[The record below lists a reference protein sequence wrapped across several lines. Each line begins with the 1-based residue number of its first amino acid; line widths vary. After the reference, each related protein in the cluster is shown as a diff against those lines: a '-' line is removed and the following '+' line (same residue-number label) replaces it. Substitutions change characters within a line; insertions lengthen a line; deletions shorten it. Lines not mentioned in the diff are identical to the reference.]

1 MHSQRDDSDDSDQD
15 DDEGGDDEDEDAEDA
30 DDEMVAY
37 LKHGRREP
45 QHRDVSADR
54 LSSPPSHHLSPAPTS
69 SSSSSLT
76 AAADAAQSVSMAT
89 HRMPATLPSTTASKQ
104 RHQSAGLMRSQSL
117 SNSDTH

>member
-1 MHSQRDDSDDSDQD
+1 VHSQRDDSDQD
-15 DDEGGDDEDEDAEDA
+15 DDDEHDEDEDEDEDTEDA
-30 DDEMVAY
+30 DEMVAY

-54 LSSPPSHHLSPAPTS
+54 LSSSPSHHLSPAPTTS
-69 SSSSSLT
+69 SSSSSLN

-89 HRMPATLPSTTASKQ
+89 HRMPATLPLTTASKQ
-104 RHQSAGLMRSQSL
+104 RPQSAGLMRSQSL

>member
-1 MHSQRDDSDDSDQD
+1 MHSRRDDSDQD
-15 DDEGGDDEDEDAEDA
+15 DDDDEHDGDEDEDAEDA
-30 DDEMVAY
+30 DEMVAY
-37 LKHGRREP
+37 LKHGPREP

-54 LSSPPSHHLSPAPTS
+54 LSSSPSHHLSPTPTSS